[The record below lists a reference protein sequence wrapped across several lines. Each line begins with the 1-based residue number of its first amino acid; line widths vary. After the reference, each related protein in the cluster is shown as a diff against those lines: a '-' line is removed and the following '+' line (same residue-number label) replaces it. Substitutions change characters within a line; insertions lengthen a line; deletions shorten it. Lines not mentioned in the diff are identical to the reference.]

1 VILAK
6 QGEFQQ
12 GATLLRSA
20 VQKLPTSE
28 VMIVNLCGLLIAQ
41 MSKTGYSEALAAET
55 RALLERVHELNP
67 GNKKFYSYSLVLARL
82 QRA

>member
-1 VILAK
+1 M
-6 QGEFQQ
+6 Q

-20 VQKLPTSE
+20 VKKLPTSE

-41 MSKTGYSEALAAET
+41 MSKTGFTEALASET
-55 RALLERVHELNP
+55 RTLLEQLREINP

-82 QRA
+82 QRS